1 MSDKPIKALLVED
14 SVFATR
20 HTQKMLAEE
29 NDSQIKVQLQCAD
42 KLSSGLKCLAE
53 DHFDIVLLDLTLPDS
68 EDMETLTRVRTEVPQ
83 VPIIVLTGIGD
94 EKLAVD
100 AVREGAQDYLVKGH
114 LDGNLLKRSILYA
127 IERKQSEE
135 ALKQAKKDAEGANE
149 AKSQFLANMS
159 HEIRTPMNG
168 VIGMLELAFDEPLS
182 DTLYDLLATC
192 KSSANELLNVINEI
206 LDISKIE
213 AGKIDIEIIDCSL
226 NRMLLDIESLMSAKA
241 AEKDIEFSIIFDTP
255 IPEQIRT
262 DKTRVRQCLINII
275 GNAIKFTDT
284 GYVHLHISLA
294 DDNDGPTIHFDSED
308 TGIGMNKEEQSRV
321 FEKFSQADNT
331 ITRKFGGT
339 GLGMSITKQL
349 AELLGGS
356 ISLKSEKGKGSTF
369 SLIIPAGVDIKSQ
382 PLVNELDR
390 SRPAQETESFQGKLS
405 GNILVAEDNEV
416 NQKVIRLMLEKA
428 GLRVTIVDDGCKAVE
443 AASSKDY
450 DLILMD
456 VHMPNMDGLE
466 ATGILRQKGLTLPI
480 IALTADVM
488 KDDVSKVITA
498 GCDEHVAKP
507 INRKKLFVA
516 LNKYLPSEDV
526 PSTEITDPE
535 KAQHDEVLESCLEQ
549 EDLQTNS
556 SFSEAGDEMDIPVDW
571 STMMDNL
578 ADEEM
583 IVDSV
588 QIFTEDAPQTI
599 QNLTEA
605 VKAKTSEDVELYS
618 HSLKGISA
626 MIGANQLHPKA
637 YQLECAGKQNDTDVF
652 DSLFDEIKKDFDEV
666 MAFLSKENWM
676 ETAKEHDSKKQQVG

>member
-1 MSDKPIKALLVED
+1 MSEKPIKALLVED

-29 NDSQIKVQLQCAD
+29 NDSQVKVQLQCANTV
-42 KLSSGLKCLAE
+42 SSGLKCLTE
-53 DHFDIVLLDLTLPDS
+53 DHFDIILLDLTLPDS
-68 EDMETLTRVRTEVPQ
+68 EGMETLTRVRAEVPQ

-135 ALKQAKKDAEGANE
+135 ALRQAKKDDDGANE

-168 VIGMLELAFDEPLS
+168 VIGTLELAFDEPLS

-192 KSSANELLNVINEI
+192 KSSADELLNVINEI

-226 NRMLLDIESLMSAKA
+226 NRMLLDIESLMCAKA

-284 GYVHLHISLA
+284 GSVRLHISLV
-294 DDNDGPTIHFDSED
+294 DDNDGSTIRFDSED
-308 TGIGMNKEEQSRV
+308 TGIGMNTEEQSRI

-349 AELLGGS
+349 AKLLGGS
-356 ISLKSEKGKGSTF
+356 ISLKSEKGKGSIF
-369 SLIIPAGVDIKSQ
+369 SLLIPAGVDIASH

-390 SRPAQETESFQGKLS
+390 SRSTRETESFQNKLS
-405 GNILVAEDNEV
+405 GNILVAEDDEV
-416 NQKVIRLMLEKA
+416 NQKVVRLMLEKA
-428 GLRVTIVDDGCKAVE
+428 GLRVTIVNDGCKAVE
-443 AASSKDY
+443 ATSSEDY

-466 ATGILRQKGLTLPI
+466 ATGILRQNGLTLPI

-488 KDDVSKVITA
+488 KDDISKVLTA

-507 INRKKLFVA
+507 INRKKLFVV
-516 LNKYLPSEDV
+516 LNKYLSSEDV
-526 PSTEITDPE
+526 PLTEKTDPE
-535 KAQHDEVLESCLEQ
+535 KVQHNEIIGSCLDQ
-549 EDLQTNS
+549 GISQTDS
-556 SFSEAGDEMDIPVDW
+556 SFSEAGDKMGIPVDW
-571 STMMDNL
+571 SIMMNYL
-578 ADEEM
+578 TDEEM
-583 IVDSV
+583 VMEAAK
-588 QIFTEDAPQTI
+588 IFTEDAPQTI
-599 QNLTEA
+599 QNFIEA
-605 VKAKTSEDVELYS
+605 IKAKTSEEVELYS

-626 MIGANQLHPKA
+626 MIGANQLHAKA
-637 YQLECAGKQNDTDVF
+637 YQLECAGKQKNTEVF
-652 DSLFDEIKKDFDEV
+652 DFLFDEIKKDFNEV
-666 MAFLSKENWM
+666 IAFLSKANWM
-676 ETAKEHDSKKQQVG
+676 EIAKEHALHKQQVG

>member
-29 NDSQIKVQLQCAD
+29 NDSQVKVQLQCAD
-42 KLSSGLKCLAE
+42 TLSSGLKCLAE
-53 DHFDIVLLDLTLPDS
+53 DNFDIVLLDLTLPDS
-68 EDMETLTRVRTEVPQ
+68 EDMETLTRVRSEVPQ

-241 AEKDIEFSIIFDTP
+241 TEKGIEFSIIFDTP

-262 DKTRVRQCLINII
+262 DKTRVRQCLLNII

-294 DDNDGPTIHFDSED
+294 DDNNGPTIRFDSED
-308 TGIGMNKEEQSRV
+308 TGIGMNSEEQSRI
-321 FEKFSQADNT
+321 FEKFSQADST

-349 AELLGGS
+349 AKLLGGS

-369 SLIIPAGVDIKSQ
+369 SLIIPAGVDISSQ
-382 PLVNELDR
+382 SLVNELGR
-390 SRPAQETESFQGKLS
+390 SRPTQETESFQDKLS
-405 GNILVAEDNEV
+405 GNVLVAEDNEV
-416 NQKVIRLMLEKA
+416 NQKVIRLILEKA
-428 GLRVTIVDDGCKAVE
+428 GLRVTIVNDGCKAVE
-443 AASSKDY
+443 AATSEDY

-466 ATGILRQKGLTLPI
+466 ATGILRQNGLTLPI

-507 INRKKLFVA
+507 INRKKLFVV
-516 LNKYLPSEDV
+516 LNKYLSSEDV
-526 PSTEITDPE
+526 PLTEKIDPE
-535 KAQHDEVLESCLEQ
+535 KAQHDEVIESCFGQ
-549 EDLQTNS
+549 ETSQTD
-556 SFSEAGDEMDIPVDW
+556 SFSGAGDGMDIPVDW

-578 ADEEM
+578 GDEEM
-583 IVDSV
+583 IMNSV
-588 QIFTEDAPQTI
+588 KIFTEDAPQTI
-599 QNLTEA
+599 QNLIEA
-605 VKAKTSEDVELYS
+605 IKAKTSEEVELYS

-637 YQLECAGKQNDTDVF
+637 YQLECAGKQNNTEVF
-652 DSLFDEIKKDFDEV
+652 DSLFDETKKDFDEV
-666 MAFLSKENWM
+666 MAFLSKANWM
-676 ETAKEHDSKKQQVG
+676 EMAKEHDSNKQQVG